1 MALKR
6 WLLFIVI
13 FALSLT
19 VVISLL
25 IYFQA
30 KSPFSDASD
39 KAESYAL
46 ENNLLAQVDQTYVY
60 NNTSTF
66 QTVIGTTA
74 KGEEKAYFLPHKQ
87 SDEKIMEVTLGDGI
101 SEQQAVDLAM
111 KDVKDGKLLH
121 AKLGVEEIGPV
132 WEITYV
138 NAEDNLNYVYLLFD
152 NGEWWKRI
160 SNL

>member
-1 MALKR
+1 MN
-6 WLLFIVI
+6 
-13 FALSLT
+13 
-19 VVISLL
+19 
-25 IYFQA
+25 
-30 KSPFSDASD
+30 
-39 KAESYAL
+39 L
-46 ENNLLAQVDQTYVY
+46 E
-60 NNTSTF
+60 
-66 QTVIGTTA
+66 
-74 KGEEKAYFLPHKQ
+74 E
-87 SDEKIMEVTLGDGI
+87 GI
-101 SEQQAVDLAM
+101 SEQRAVDLVM

>member
-1 MALKR
+1 MGVKK

-13 FALSLT
+13 FGLSLT
-19 VVISLL
+19 IIINLL

-30 KSPFSDASD
+30 KSPFSEATDE
-39 KAESYAL
+39 AESYVL
-46 ENNLLAQVDQTYVY
+46 ENNLLAQVEKTYVY

-66 QTVIGTTA
+66 YTVIGSTA
-74 KGEEKAYFLPHKQ
+74 KGEKKAYFLPDQQ
-87 SDEKIMEVTLGDGI
+87 SDEKIMEVNLDEGI
-101 SEQQAVDLAM
+101 SQQQAVDLVM
-111 KDVKDGKLLH
+111 KDVKEGKLLH

-138 NAEDNLNYVYLLFD
+138 NAENNLNYVYLLFD